1 MNGAIDLR
9 DRQTDRQAG
18 RPQRQRYA
26 SAKRERERERERE
39 RDGGGG
45 VGVDSWR
52 KEEGDLRKRERFYQF
67 SRVYSFTRMAC
78 LEEIR

>member
-26 SAKRERERERERE
+26 SARESERERE
-39 RDGGGG
+39 RDGGGVWTAG
-45 VGVDSWR
+45 GRR
-52 KEEGDLRKRERFYQF
+52 KE
-67 SRVYSFTRMAC
+67 T
-78 LEEIR
+78 